1 MLGSATES
9 LGLQQASPATLPSS
23 ADVGLDR
30 GWGEGRVCRVFW
42 SEGPVIEIK
51 VGGVVGDVKTP
62 NMGDLWLRLSAQV
75 IKKHFTPFKYH
86 SKL

>member
-30 GWGEGRVCRVFW
+30 GRGEGRVCRVCW

-62 NMGDLWLRLSAQV
+62 NMGDPWLRLSAQV

>member
-1 MLGSATES
+1 M
-9 LGLQQASPATLPSS
+9 
-23 ADVGLDR
+23 
-30 GWGEGRVCRVFW
+30 
-42 SEGPVIEIK
+42 IEIK

-62 NMGDLWLRLSAQV
+62 NMGDPWLRLSAQV

>member
-1 MLGSATES
+1 MLLRVQQCSAV
-9 LGLQQASPATLPSS
+9 QPSPLAYSKPHLRLCPAVLTW
-23 ADVGLDR
+23 VWTGGGER
-30 GWGEGRVCRVFW
+30 GEC
-42 SEGPVIEIK
+42 EIK

-62 NMGDLWLRLSAQV
+62 NMGDPWLRLSAQV